1 MKMREET
8 KMHNKVAYLHTV
20 SSLVGLFND
29 LSKELLPPGTEVF
42 HIADEMLLK
51 TVMAQ
56 GGLSPFIYQRV
67 ADNVVA
73 AERAGATV
81 VQCTCSSISP
91 CVQAVRPLVAIP
103 VLKIDDPMVE
113 KAISMGKRIGVAATA
128 PTTLKPTT
136 ELVHAK
142 AAVRNIQVQV
152 DPMLCEGAFV
162 ALSSG
167 DTATHDRLVAQTL
180 RKLMARNDV
189 VILAQASMARVASA
203 IPVEEQKVPILS
215 SPRLAVETL
224 AGILANL

>member
-1 MKMREET
+1 MPIRI
-8 KMHNKVAYLHTV
+8 AYLHTV

-29 LSKELLPPGTEVF
+29 LSKELLPSGTEVF

-67 ADNVVA
+67 ADDVIA

-91 CVQAVRPLVAIP
+91 CVEAVRPLVAIP
-103 VLKIDDPMVE
+103 VLKIDDPMVD
-113 KAISMGKRIGVAATA
+113 KAISIGKRIGVAATA

-136 ELVHAK
+136 ELVQAK
-142 AAVRNIQVQV
+142 AASRSLQVTV
-152 DPMLCEGAFV
+152 DSVLCEGAFA

-167 DTATHDRLVAQTL
+167 DTATHDRLVIATL
-180 RKLMARNDV
+180 RQLMARNDV
-189 VILAQASMARVASA
+189 IILAQASMARVADT
-203 IPVEEQKVPILS
+203 IPAYEQKVPILS
-215 SPRLAVETL
+215 SPRLAIESLSMVL
-224 AGILANL
+224 RNR